1 MEVGAEVEHD
11 DRMVGDV
18 LVEAFP
24 DDFCLEEK
32 GKLSLEHSR
41 GPELLLGAH
50 PGGPQHSPSLIR
62 LLLVLCV

>member
-1 MEVGAEVEHD
+1 MEVGAEIEHD

-18 LVEAFP
+18 LVKAFP

-41 GPELLLGAH
+41 GPELGAH
-50 PGGPQHSPSLIR
+50 PGGITMN
-62 LLLVLCV
+62 CGKF